1 MAFYTQGPFP
11 QIPISHALTKKK
23 KKKYK
28 IEDIYS
34 YVRERSKKMKIRR
47 KLLQQIFLCFLFF
60 LLSLT
65 ISQQQIMESNK
76 RAKIHQQVFQ
86 IGSADIVFGFVR
98 RVQP

>member
-23 KKKYK
+23 KDK

-47 KLLQQIFLCFLFF
+47 KSLQQIFFCFLFF

-65 ISQQQIMESNK
+65 VLLQQVMESNK
-76 RAKIHQQVFQ
+76 RAETHQQVFQ

-98 RVQP
+98 REQP